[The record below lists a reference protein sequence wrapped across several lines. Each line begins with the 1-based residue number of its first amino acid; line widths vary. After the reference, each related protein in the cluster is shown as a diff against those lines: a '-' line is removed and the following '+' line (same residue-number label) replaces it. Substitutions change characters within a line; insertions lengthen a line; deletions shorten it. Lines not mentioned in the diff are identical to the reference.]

1 MKERISDI
9 LRGKFLVNGDAW
21 RNWVLIFFISFLAIV
36 MIASSHVADE
46 KVHHIA
52 KLNNEIKALRSQM
65 LETREALM
73 HLKMESAVIKHVSES
88 GLVSSVVPPKKI
100 IVN

>member
-1 MKERISDI
+1 MNQRISDI
-9 LRGKFLVNGDAW
+9 LRGGFLINADAW

-46 KVHHIA
+46 KVHYMA

-65 LETREALM
+65 LESREILM
-73 HLKMESAVIKHVSES
+73 HLKMESAVIKQMKST

-100 IVN
+100 IIN

>member
-1 MKERISDI
+1 MKTKFSDI
-9 LRGKFLVNGDAW
+9 LKGGFLINGDAW

-46 KVHHIA
+46 KVHHMA

-65 LETREALM
+65 LETREQLM
-73 HLKMESAVIKHVSES
+73 HLKMETAVIRRLNEK

-100 IVN
+100 IIN

>member
-1 MKERISDI
+1 
-9 LRGKFLVNGDAW
+9 
-21 RNWVLIFFISFLAIV
+21 
-36 MIASSHVADE
+36 MIASSHIADE

-73 HLKMESAVIKHVSES
+73 HLKMESAVIKHMSES
-88 GLVSSVVPPKKI
+88 GLVTDNSNLLYVNSNLDIKI
-100 IVN
+100 DCF